1 MQDTIDLQAA
11 GQQLAALIEQAGF
24 TNRSFSK
31 AAADAGISLS
41 EATIRMYVR
50 GGRNDEWPFSPK
62 RKTIR
67 KFADVFGLPT
77 GIKVLKLYGYDDMIE
92 QFKADHQHTNTTVD
106 LNELEQRVERIERLF
121 LAFQGD
127 MAEQLT
133 TIRRAVEASPGS
145 STRKLRLVTPQPHL
159 RAVSGL

>member
-77 GIKVLKLYGYDDMIE
+77 GIKVLKLYGYHDMIE
-92 QFKADHQHTNTTVD
+92 QITADHQQTNAVD
-106 LNELEQRVERIERLF
+106 LKELEQRVERIERLF